1 MVVVVVVVCL
11 WTLEIYWWLFYD
23 VLSVF
28 SRWRST
34 NDSVTVIVYVVVGM
48 ALQAVYHMFIPSER
62 CIPKIR
68 IQTRQVDELVSKRIV
83 VAIDCW
89 RKESLYPQVPAAWCD
104 VAAWICNNNSNS
116 TSILSLNTHTHLT
129 ALFSGTTRVSQY
141 QEGFYWSKKE
151 WVAVASAGPYAS
163 LHLAP
168 DR

>member
-1 MVVVVVVVCL
+1 
-11 WTLEIYWWLFYD
+11 LFYD

-89 RKESLYPQVPAAWCD
+89 RKESLYPQVPAA
-104 VAAWICNNNSNS
+104 
-116 TSILSLNTHTHLT
+116 
-129 ALFSGTTRVSQY
+129 
-141 QEGFYWSKKE
+141 
-151 WVAVASAGPYAS
+151 
-163 LHLAP
+163 
-168 DR
+168 